1 MSRPAR
7 VSTVCEGHGMIDP
20 QVQALLTTLATSGG
34 TPLVRGSAAETRAH
48 YRELTLARR
57 GPGFVPEEV
66 ADVVDERIDGPAGPL
81 SLRSY
86 TPSDDRGRVVT
97 YLHGGGWVMGD
108 LDTHDP
114 VCRRVANALGAVV
127 VAVDYRL
134 GPEHRHPA
142 AVDDTTTAMAWVAA
156 RHPGRVRGVAGDSAG
171 ATLAAVA
178 ALATRGT
185 PVEPAAQL
193 LLYPATDPSGSSPS
207 VRANGEGYFLTA
219 SDVVWFLDRYLSG
232 GPADRSLDLLAADV
246 TGAAPA
252 VVATAEFDPLRD
264 EGDAYA
270 EHLRAAGVSV
280 AHLPGPGLIHGY
292 FAFLGLVA
300 AADRQSA
307 AVLAAFDA
315 LLDGRTV
322 SGNLR

>member
-1 MSRPAR
+1 MRR
-7 VSTVCEGHGMIDP
+7 VCEGAGMLDP
-20 QVQALLTTLATSGG
+20 QVRAVLGALESTGG
-34 TPLVRGSAAETRAH
+34 VPLVRGSAVETRAH
-48 YRELTLARR
+48 YRELAMARR

-66 ADVVDERIDGPAGPL
+66 AEVVDETIDGPGGPL
-81 SLRSY
+81 AVRSY
-86 TPSDDRGRVVT
+86 TPVDDRGRVVT

-134 GPEHRHPA
+134 APEHRHPA

-171 ATLAAVA
+171 ATLAAVG

-185 PVEPAAQL
+185 PVEPAAQM

-207 VRANGEGYFLTA
+207 VLANGQGYFLTTA
-219 SDVVWFLDRYLSG
+219 DVVWFFDQFRAG
-232 GPADRSLDLLAADV
+232 GPADASLELLAADV
-246 TGAAPA
+246 AGAAPA

-270 EHLRAAGVSV
+270 ARLRAAGVPV
-280 AHLPGPGLIHGY
+280 EHLPGPGLIHGY
-292 FAFLGLVA
+292 FAFLGLVD

-307 AVLAAFDA
+307 AVLTAFDA
-315 LLDGRTV
+315 LLDGR
-322 SGNLR
+322 

>member
-1 MSRPAR
+1 ML
-7 VSTVCEGHGMIDP
+7 DP
-20 QVQALLTTLATSGG
+20 QVQALLTRLESSGG
-34 TPLVRGSAAETRAH
+34 VPLVRGSAPDTRQH
-48 YRELTLARR
+48 YRELALARR
-57 GPGFVPEEV
+57 GPDFVPEEV
-66 ADVVDERIDGPAGPL
+66 ADVVDEPIDGLAGPL
-81 SLRSY
+81 PLRIY
-86 TPSDDRGRVVT
+86 TPGNDRGRVVT

-156 RHPGRVRGVAGDSAG
+156 HHPGRVRGVVGDSAG

-185 PVEPAAQL
+185 PVEPAAQM
-193 LLYPATDPSGSSPS
+193 LLYPATDPSQSRPS

-219 SDVVWFLDRYLSG
+219 TDIVWFLRQYVSG
-232 GPADRSLDLLAADV
+232 GPADGSLDLLAADV
-246 TGAAPA
+246 AGAAPA

-270 EHLRAAGVSV
+270 ERLRAAGVPV
-280 AHLPGPGLIHGY
+280 VHLPGPGLIHGY
-292 FAFLGLVA
+292 FGFLGLA
-300 AADRQSA
+300 EAADRQSA

-315 LLDGRTV
+315 LLDGHPPA
-322 SGNLR
+322 